1 MKETIQTIPK
11 QFKMLQ
17 FDSHID
23 KQVFNG
29 KTVLDLQGK
38 FTLEI
43 LIYIATFKKTPLSEK
58 NCDIKKILISYFSP
72 LLDIFGK
79 YKFDDYWKTASEDL
93 REK

>member
-1 MKETIQTIPK
+1 
-11 QFKMLQ
+11 MLQ

-58 NCDIKKILISYFSP
+58 NCDIKKY
-72 LLDIFGK
+72 
-79 YKFDDYWKTASEDL
+79 
-93 REK
+93 